1 MLVRY
6 IIIWGFFFLS
16 YYSSAQERLP
26 FQKIK
31 EFYIQ
36 GDAQAIGN
44 TILSEDATQAFNDLG
59 QINDE
64 LKMEYVDI
72 DASAATF
79 SSSSALLELPEHSKM
94 VYAGLYWSGT
104 YGYEKS
110 VKRKLGNKITF
121 KGKGKRDEDFRKIKF
136 KMPEGAYHDLE
147 GSVLYDGSLGTIH
160 KSNVPYLCYA
170 EVTDLLNQNA
180 AINGSYTIANVRA
193 TEGYISGGSCAGWML
208 YVVYEMPEVQPKY
221 ITTYHGFEYVNKNT
235 LDIEF
240 KNFKAVTEGVVKT
253 SITLASLEG
262 DSRLYRDQSAIWN
275 PEKRTYIPLE
285 NELRKKSNFFNST
298 ISRNGVVNTNRNPSS
313 INTLGFDIADME
325 INNKDNT
332 LIANSTS
339 ELSFRYTTKADR
351 YYLFFTAFETEI
363 DNAYYT
369 WLKVPETVK
378 VEDVVVVEEAPPL
391 PTIAKTDERIAS
403 VESVS
408 ETQVTDSPVK
418 TVSTSVINDPEEK
431 PVIIDERIQ
440 KLQNKEATY
449 LEGIASGYYL
459 VTNVFS
465 KSKLATNWKVFLEE
479 RNHRTKILQNP
490 KNGWYYVYIASSPDA
505 TEIIEQLKE
514 ASKKTYFKDLWV
526 FKINIR

>member
-1 MLVRY
+1 M
-6 IIIWGFFFLS
+6 
-16 YYSSAQERLP
+16 
-26 FQKIK
+26 
-31 EFYIQ
+31 
-36 GDAQAIGN
+36 
-44 TILSEDATQAFNDLG
+44 
-59 QINDE
+59 
-64 LKMEYVDI
+64 
-72 DASAATF
+72 
-79 SSSSALLELPEHSKM
+79 
-94 VYAGLYWSGT
+94 
-104 YGYEKS
+104 
-110 VKRKLGNKITF
+110 
-121 KGKGKRDEDFRKIKF
+121 
-136 KMPEGAYHDLE
+136 
-147 GSVLYDGSLGTIH
+147 
-160 KSNVPYLCYA
+160 
-170 EVTDLLNQNA
+170 
-180 AINGSYTIANVRA
+180 
-193 TEGYISGGSCAGWML
+193 
-208 YVVYEMPEVQPKY
+208 
-221 ITTYHGFEYVNKNT
+221 
-235 LDIEF
+235 
-240 KNFKAVTEGVVKT
+240 
-253 SITLASLEG
+253 
-262 DSRLYRDQSAIWN
+262 
-275 PEKRTYIPLE
+275 
-285 NELRKKSNFFNST
+285 
-298 ISRNGVVNTNRNPSS
+298 VNTNRNPSS